1 LNIRQLHVQTLVA
14 MHDMQLAEH
23 GGIPGVRSRA
33 ELEYVS
39 RAAYAY
45 ERNVEVNAA
54 LYAIT
59 IIRRRPFI
67 DANKRVAFLA
77 LTTYLELYT
86 RRLNAYPADCVDRIN
101 ALAQHPRD
109 DLAFIRW
116 VSDYAYCMLEGR
128 DVP

>member
-1 LNIRQLHVQTLVA
+1 
-14 MHDMQLAEH
+14 MQLAEH
-23 GGIPGVRSRA
+23 GGIPGIRSRA

-39 RAAYAY
+39 HAAYADD
-45 ERNVEVNAA
+45 RNVEVNAA

-59 IIRRRPFI
+59 IVRRRPFI

-77 LTTYLELYT
+77 LTTYLELHT

-101 ALAQHPRD
+101 ALTQQPRD

-116 VSDYAYCMLEGR
+116 VSDYAYCMLE
-128 DVP
+128 